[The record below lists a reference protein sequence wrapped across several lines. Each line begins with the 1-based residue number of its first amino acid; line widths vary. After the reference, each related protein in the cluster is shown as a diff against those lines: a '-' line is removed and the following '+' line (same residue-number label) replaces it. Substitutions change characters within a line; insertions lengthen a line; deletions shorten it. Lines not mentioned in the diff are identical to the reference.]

1 MVRAAR
7 SDDHEAILAF
17 WLDLIEH
24 HRRLAPLHT
33 SAPNLR
39 EVLASE
45 IRRGSSRARC
55 ALLVGERGGQRIAF
69 LFAEVEPSGAASD
82 EGDDSV
88 GWIHELWVVAEERGR
103 GTASALLAEAES
115 FFAARG
121 VRRVSVRVESGN
133 ADALRY
139 WTRRGFG
146 DRARILERV
155 T

>member
-1 MVRAAR
+1 VVRAAR
-7 SDDHEAILAF
+7 ADDREAILAL

-24 HRRLAPLHT
+24 HRRLSPEHA

-45 IRRGSSRARC
+45 IARGSSRARC
-55 ALLVGERGGQRIAF
+55 RLLVAERGARRIGF
-69 LFAEVEPSGAASD
+69 LFAEVEASGSP
-82 EGDDSV
+82 GDDAGA
-88 GWIHELWVVAEERGR
+88 GWIHELWVAPDERERG
-103 GTASALLAEAES
+103 AANALLAEAEA
-115 FFAARG
+115 FFAASS

-139 WTRRGFG
+139 WARRGFG